1 MNPRVGIRD
10 VARAAGVSVTLAS
23 WAINGKPGVSAA
35 SRARILQVA
44 EELGYRADPAARAL
58 RLGHSDSY
66 ALMIRNL
73 RNPFFLDVISALQEA
88 ALVRDASILVLDTAY
103 SAEREY
109 DYVGRMAAQRIAGLA
124 IAPVGPGESVA
135 RWHELRPDQPI
146 VVLNAVRPEVPGAS
160 RVAPDNVHAVR
171 LATEHL
177 VDLGHRR
184 IVFFTAPRSV
194 MADNDRLDTYLTVCG
209 EAGIDPWPV
218 ETALSL
224 EGIGAVTGTLLD
236 GPDPPTA
243 IITNSDFTVHAVY
256 AAARE
261 AGVRIGTDLSVVGHD
276 DLSTSPLLDPPLTT
290 VALDRRSVG
299 RAIFDRL
306 IGTESGDHLEPVE
319 LVVRSSTG
327 PPPTPRAR

>member
-23 WAINGKPGVSAA
+23 WAINDKPGVSAA
-35 SRARILQVA
+35 SRERILQVA

-88 ALVRDASILVLDTAY
+88 AVVRGASILVMDTDY
-103 SAEREY
+103 SVEREY
-109 DYVGRMAAQRIAGLA
+109 DYVSRLAAQRVAGLA
-124 IAPVGPGESVA
+124 IAPVGPGEAVA
-135 RWHELRPDQPI
+135 RWHELRPDQPF
-146 VVLNAVRPEVPGAS
+146 VVLNAVRPDVPGAS
-160 RVAPDNVHAVR
+160 RVAPDNVQAVR

-177 VDLGHRR
+177 ISLGHRR
-184 IVFFTAPRSV
+184 IVFLTAPRSV
-194 MADNDRLDTYLTVCG
+194 MADNDRLGTYLTIC
-209 EAGIDPWPV
+209 EETGIEPWPV
-218 ETALSL
+218 ETRLTLKA
-224 EGIGAVTGTLLD
+224 IGPVTSDLL
-236 GPDPPTA
+236 GLADPPTA

-261 AGVRIGTDLSVVGHD
+261 AGVRIGVDLSVVGHD
-276 DLSTSPLLDPPLTT
+276 DLPTSPLLDPPLTT
-290 VALDRRSVG
+290 IALDRRSLG

-306 IGTESGDHLEPVE
+306 IGTDSGDHLEPVE

-327 PPPTPRAR
+327 PPPDPRSR